1 MFGRALQIKYY
12 KKAETRRK
20 SMAQESAAPKQQ
32 VVMEDGDFLGGGDEL
47 IDMMENNQENVQVV
61 TDEKHVEVGFEDM
74 HFEDA
79 GGFAI

>member
-1 MFGRALQIKYY
+1 
-12 KKAETRRK
+12 
-20 SMAQESAAPKQQ
+20 MAQESAAPKQQ